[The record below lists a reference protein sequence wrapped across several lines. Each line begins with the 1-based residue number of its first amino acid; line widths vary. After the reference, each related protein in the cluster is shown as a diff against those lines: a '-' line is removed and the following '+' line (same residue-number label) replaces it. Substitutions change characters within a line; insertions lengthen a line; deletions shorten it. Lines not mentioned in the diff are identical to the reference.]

1 MPGNNGQGRDG
12 SSHSKSCTRSKNS
25 NGAPLEH
32 VGGFRP
38 ALTGARARGSTPGD
52 VTGGGCQVPPR
63 NSSGRGRERLLAL
76 VASGAVRRYSRAPR
90 PRCGE
95 AVPTPGEAGDLV
107 RLLRRAGPRRM
118 RAVAIALA
126 RTAAQLNASRSQRR
140 RDEASGMA
148 RVVGRGWSHSLRLA
162 FSPNF
167 VALFDATWK
176 AKRRGD
182 GERMRSTYRAA
193 HRIVARCLGHAFRWR
208 TLTQAVVLHLVRT
221 RRRDFLK

>member
-12 SSHSKSCTRSKNS
+12 SAHSKSCTRSKNS

-38 ALTGARARGSTPGD
+38 ALTGGRARGATPGD

-90 PRCGE
+90 PRCGQ

-107 RLLRRAGPRRM
+107 RLLRRQGPRRM

-126 RTAAQLNASRSQRR
+126 RTAAQLDASRSQRR
-140 RDEASGMA
+140 RDEASG
-148 RVVGRGWSHSLRLA
+148 VVRLIGRGWSHSLRSS
-162 FSPNF
+162 FSPAF
-167 VALFDATWK
+167 VALLDAGK
-176 AKRRGD
+176 AKQRGD
-182 GERMRSTYRAA
+182 GERMRATYRAA

-208 TLTQAVVLHLVRT
+208 SLTQAVILHLART
-221 RRRDFLK
+221 RRGNSFK